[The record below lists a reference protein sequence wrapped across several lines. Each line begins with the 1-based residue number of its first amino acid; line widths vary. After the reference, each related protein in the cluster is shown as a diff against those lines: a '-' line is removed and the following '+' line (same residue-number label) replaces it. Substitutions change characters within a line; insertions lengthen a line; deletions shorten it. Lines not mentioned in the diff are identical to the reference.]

1 MKKLIQIIKEIFKQ
15 DIFAIR
21 DWIDSDYNK
30 DIGYNKNV
38 NINKLINLLSN
49 YKSSGVI
56 YRVLGNHH

>member
-38 NINKLINLLSN
+38 NINKLQNIQ
-49 YKSSGVI
+49 I
-56 YRVLGNHH
+56 IH